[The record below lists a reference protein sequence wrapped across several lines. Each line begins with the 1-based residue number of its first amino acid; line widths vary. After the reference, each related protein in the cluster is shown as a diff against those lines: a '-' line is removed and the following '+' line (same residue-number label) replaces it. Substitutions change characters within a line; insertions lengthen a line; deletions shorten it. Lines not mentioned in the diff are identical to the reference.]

1 MADSDGSDRYREQ
14 VLDLIRRS
22 GVHIRDAEIEQLLL
36 VDFGLGDFEREG
48 VAITDIVHTPALR
61 LKILVLLPGQ
71 TLPEHIH
78 PPYDDSP
85 GKEETLRVIYGSVR
99 VYLPGPDTMKEG
111 ALPPGKED
119 FYTLRNENLIQPIGQ
134 LTIPPD
140 VWHWFQAG
148 AQGAVCYAFYP
159 QAVESHNRFRDPRVP
174 KHIAPGY

>member
-1 MADSDGSDRYREQ
+1 MVEPTWSDRYREH
-14 VLDLIRRS
+14 VLDLIGRS
-22 GVHIRDAEIEQLLL
+22 GIHVRDQELDQLLL

-85 GKEETLRVIYGSVR
+85 GKEETLRVISGSVR
-99 VYLPGPDTMKEG
+99 VYLPGPDTMREG
-111 ALPPGKED
+111 AIPEGKEE
-119 FYTLRNENLIQPIGQ
+119 FYTLRNEHLLEPIRQ

-140 VWHWFQAG
+140 TWHWFQAG
-148 AQGAVCYAFYP
+148 TQGAVCYAFYP